1 MKTYRV
7 AIIGFAHMHIN
18 DVASH
23 FFENPR
29 TDLVACADTTPAM
42 PELRAAPYTR
52 AWNREFCVRN
62 FKIPRVYD
70 DHLRML
76 DEEKPDIAIV
86 TSENVLHREIVQA
99 CAERGVHACVEKPM
113 AVSLSDAL
121 AMGRAAGQ
129 YGIKLLVNWPITWI
143 PAYRTMKRVL
153 DEGAIGRLIEFKI
166 RTSHT
171 GPLGAGATHKGVSEA
186 AAPMSGQ
193 EKAHT
198 WWHQLCRGGGA
209 MYDFCCYGSM
219 LSHWL
224 ANQDAVAAFG
234 LRANLMSP
242 YGDADD
248 NAVMVVRFPGCVALI
263 ETSWTTPKELLPSN
277 IPMLYGTEGA
287 MTLASVDGRDAVKL
301 LKPGMD
307 DQWFFPGDVLE
318 QDRDIARAFVHHL
331 DTGEDVHPTLSLE
344 RNISAMR
351 ILDAGV
357 RSAGSGKLEVCN
369 DACWQIG

>member
-1 MKTYRV
+1 
-7 AIIGFAHMHIN
+7 
-18 DVASH
+18 
-23 FFENPR
+23 
-29 TDLVACADTTPAM
+29 
-42 PELRAAPYTR
+42 
-52 AWNREFCVRN
+52 
-62 FKIPRVYD
+62 
-70 DHLRML
+70 
-76 DEEKPDIAIV
+76 
-86 TSENVLHREIVQA
+86 
-99 CAERGVHACVEKPM
+99 
-113 AVSLSDAL
+113 
-121 AMGRAAGQ
+121 
-129 YGIKLLVNWPITWI
+129 
-143 PAYRTMKRVL
+143 
-153 DEGAIGRLIEFKI
+153 
-166 RTSHT
+166 
-171 GPLGAGATHKGVSEA
+171 
-186 AAPMSGQ
+186 
-193 EKAHT
+193 
-198 WWHQLCRGGGA
+198 